1 MRREGRTPL
10 RCRGPRCGLSQRRLT
25 RELVSSDQMVKGRQL
40 DAPPQ
45 RGIVQSSRQLE
56 EVTVESALTAGDPH
70 EPQVPASSVL
80 HQP

>member
-1 MRREGRTPL
+1 MDIAL
-10 RCRGPRCGLSQRRLT
+10 RY
-25 RELVSSDQMVKGRQL
+25 QL

-56 EVTVESALTAGDPH
+56 GVTEESALTEGDPH